1 MVLHHVVDRTLH
13 RERPLNPDPSTS
25 DSPQDPPPP
34 SRLVPRLCWVISGL
48 AILGSLAWITFS
60 EDKSTG
66 IFLGLAAVALSR
78 VLLGDVGRWYEERNA
93 TATKPPAEE
102 D

>member
-1 MVLHHVVDRTLH
+1 MVDRTLH
-13 RERPLNPDPSTS
+13 RERALTFEPPSS

-48 AILGSLAWITFS
+48 SILGSLAWITFS

-93 TATKPPAEE
+93 AILKRPPEE

>member
-1 MVLHHVVDRTLH
+1 MVNWTLQ
-13 RERPLNPDPSTS
+13 REQPLTPEPPSS
-25 DSPQDPPPP
+25 DSPQAQPPP

-48 AILGSLAWITFS
+48 AILGSLGWITFS

-78 VLLGDVGRWYEERNA
+78 VLLGDVSRWYEERNA
-93 TATKPPAEE
+93 SVMKPPNEE

>member
-1 MVLHHVVDRTLH
+1 MDHRTLH
-13 RERPLNPDPSTS
+13 REHTLTVEPSS
-25 DSPQDPPPP
+25 SESPKGPPP
-34 SRLVPRLCWVISGL
+34 SRLIPRLCWVISGL
-48 AILGSLAWITFS
+48 AILGSLGWITFS

-78 VLLGDVGRWYEERNA
+78 VLMGDVGRWYEERNA
-93 TATKPPAEE
+93 SVLNQSPDE